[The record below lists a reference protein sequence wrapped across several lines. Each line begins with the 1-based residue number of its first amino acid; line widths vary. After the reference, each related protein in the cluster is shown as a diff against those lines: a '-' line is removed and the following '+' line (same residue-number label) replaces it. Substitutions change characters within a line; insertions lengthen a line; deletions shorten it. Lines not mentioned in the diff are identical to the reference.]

1 MANCSLNRDR
11 LKSTTCGYSLNQV
24 VDIYLANKEDV
35 KTIEIEKPA
44 SMTGA
49 TDCGLEVTTITMAQ
63 GKKFFHIE
71 PNKDSASFTD
81 ALTLG
86 DAGSKYRVQTLNFS
100 IGGDYDAA
108 GVCDLDALS
117 LGRFVAV
124 AKLSSGNYILLGN
137 NVPLEATQADL
148 IGSADATGFNGIQVV
163 LSANSVEPA
172 YPLSAEAIGQLTT
185 PGAGE

>member
-1 MANCSLNRDR
+1 MANCSLNRNL

-35 KTIEIEKPA
+35 TKIEIGKPS
-44 SMTGA
+44 SMTGE
-49 TDCGLEVTTITMAQ
+49 TDCGMEVTSITMAE

-100 IGGDYDAA
+100 YGGNYEAA
-108 GVCDLDALS
+108 TVCDLDALS

-148 IGSADATGFNGIQVV
+148 IGSAEATGFNGIQVV
-163 LSANSVEPA
+163 LSANVTEPA
-172 YPLSAEAIGQLTT
+172 YPLSAEAIASLTT
-185 PGAGE
+185 PGAA

>member
-11 LKSTTCGYSLNQV
+11 LKSTSCGYSLNQV
-24 VDIYLANKEDV
+24 VDIYLANKNDV
-35 KTIEIEKPA
+35 KTIEIGKPS
-44 SMTGA
+44 SMTGE
-49 TDCGLEVTTITMAQ
+49 TECGMEVTSITMQ
-63 GKKFFHIE
+63 SGKKFYHIE

-100 IGGDYDAA
+100 IGGSYDAA

-117 LGRFVAV
+117 LGQFVAV

-148 IGSADATGFNGIQVV
+148 TGSADATGFNGIQVV
-163 LSANSVEPA
+163 LSANTTESAV
-172 YPLSAEAIGQLTT
+172 PLSAEAIGNLTT
-185 PGAGE
+185 PGE

>member
-35 KTIEIEKPA
+35 KTIEIGKPS
-44 SMTGA
+44 SMTGE
-49 TDCGLEVTTITMAQ
+49 TECGMEVTTITMQ
-63 GKKFFHIE
+63 SSKKFFHIE

-163 LSANSVEPA
+163 LSANVTEPA
-172 YPLSAEAIGQLTT
+172 YPLSEEAIASLTE
-185 PGAGE
+185 PGV